1 MCPLHLER
9 QGRKRKCVVARN
21 PSKKKVRKQRR
32 NEKWKFEIVCYI
44 SRMSKLN
51 GVYGVF
57 IIIEKD
63 YCISCPYWNDSR
75 RHLVPSC
82 LPIQTPLSMGLN
94 CTSVSI
100 GMTKHDINNYSS
112 LDIVSGFLH
121 SFLGE
126 NSVDFVEKLNQVC
139 TCKARLGTDGE
150 VMYMLKSLKNRY
162 VTSSSMLQLYFK
174 YLLLYEEQRCNNVI
188 SEITVCH
195 PASLDAIHA
204 DHLSHIFQRFTQ
216 YVVHF
221 DNIILYEIASSV
233 IQSIPIKRSFVF
245 LFHCDIDTFHIYA
258 CVYEGSEITVKQ
270 HLATNELSKN
280 QLCLHLMKYLSIV
293 NKCEMSP
300 DFIERMSVSCMNALD
315 SFNSQSVRTF
325 VVQLTPVEHV
335 SRIYFESFL
344 EFIRPILEIASSE
357 IQNVINNL
365 KWKLESI
372 DTCIISGNASSVPL
386 YQRWIE
392 FLFPQKR
399 VVVNNHINE
408 FIMSDPKVEL
418 IYEMNQLEKIS
429 YNLLDTIRL
438 PKEQVNLDQVDQ
450 LPEQSTSVKSPEPD
464 VSKLQSSTK
473 IILRPPFKTKR
484 SDSDLVFQDDKPS
497 ELVPPSFQINKELL
511 EKDIYDP
518 TAAKKDAEQP
528 VVEKET
534 QAPREECEEENQHF
548 VEKVSESVETKTTG
562 KPKAATKLKAKA
574 AVKPEAE
581 VKAKVEPESKAKGKG
596 KGKGNGRT
604 KSTEKEKAKKGIEK
618 AKMKENKEEKTPT
631 PAATTSTATPA
642 TPSTPATT
650 STSTASATAT
660 PATPATAPLNKAS
673 KPRGKPGP
681 KPKPKVVAAEPPPK
695 EKEFASDSGS
705 DSTVSMEN
713 MEVESEQE
721 SEKLVR
727 RSSRLL
733 SARETERGT
742 ERKERVQERKTRM
755 QERKEAK
762 KEKMAEK
769 REKIQDKKEKK
780 EREKE
785 KAQEKREKAQEKRE
799 RAQEKKEKAQ
809 EKKEKTQEKK
819 EKSQEKAVVK
829 GEKRIELPRNA
840 RASHNSFPYVLTIPP
855 IILPTKLPIIPFN
868 QHPEKRRYIITIPD
882 LLTFHSQGWN
892 ENLISSLYA
901 NSQNQ
906 EHIPQRNTSHGKLHR
921 YADGSTYIGGI
932 RFGKRQGQ
940 GVMTYS
946 DGSVYQGFFRENLR
960 HGKGI
965 MRSKQNRVFFDGVFE
980 MDHPKKGVLTYNNKA
995 RYEGTFSNGVP
1006 NGEGTYY
1013 ANGRV
1018 ASWDGQW
1025 VNGEMTGPGTFFFDN
1040 GDYYDGS
1047 LVQGKRVGSGKV
1059 CNKHGT
1065 LLFEGTYT
1073 NDIENGPG
1081 TEYFPDG
1088 SYMKVEFSNGV
1099 MNGPAVFYD
1108 ESDREVS
1115 RGVFSDNVF
1124 SGDGRF
1130 FFADGSWYIGHIE
1143 NNRFNGKGEYHFNES
1158 WYCSGSFVN
1167 DVCDGLVQFFK
1178 GKKLMFEGKLAQNK
1192 AYGNGKEY
1200 DERGEVIYNGAYK
1213 KGQRSGQGR
1222 ATMENGMVVE
1232 GQFRKGEVCGFAKI
1246 FDKYGNLLLS
1256 AVYSKNRAIG
1266 EIKTLYSVCFTIMGV
1281 TIFCPE
1287 RIHDISNPLQS

>member
-1 MCPLHLER
+1 
-9 QGRKRKCVVARN
+9 
-21 PSKKKVRKQRR
+21 
-32 NEKWKFEIVCYI
+32 
-44 SRMSKLN
+44 MSKLN

-112 LDIVSGFLH
+112 LDIVSGFMH

-126 NSVDFVEKLNQVC
+126 NSADFVEKLNHVC
-139 TCKARLGTDGE
+139 TCKAILGTDGE

-162 VTSSSMLQLYFK
+162 VTSSSILQLYFK

-195 PASLDAIHA
+195 PVSLDIVHA

-221 DNIILYEIASSV
+221 DSIILYEIASS
-233 IQSIPIKRSFVF
+233 IIEPIPVERSLVL
-245 LFHCDIDTFHIYA
+245 LFHCDVDMFYIYA
-258 CVYEGSEITVKQ
+258 CVYEGSEIKVKQ
-270 HLATNELSKN
+270 HFATNELSKN
-280 QLCLHLMKYLSIV
+280 QLCLNLLNYLCVV
-293 NKCEMSP
+293 NRCELTP
-300 DFIERMSVSCMNALD
+300 DFIERMSGSCMNALD
-315 SFNSQSVRTF
+315 SFSSQSVRSFMT
-325 VVQLTPVEHV
+325 QLVPVEHV
-335 SRIYFESFL
+335 SRIYFEDYL
-344 EFIRPILEIASSE
+344 EFLRPKLELAASE
-357 IQNVINNL
+357 IQNVLNNL
-365 KWKLESI
+365 KWKEESI
-372 DTCIISGNASSVPL
+372 DALILSGNACSVPL

-392 FLFPQKR
+392 SLFPQKR
-399 VVVNNHINE
+399 VIVNNHINE

-418 IYEMNQLEKIS
+418 SYEMNQLERIS
-429 YNLLDTIRL
+429 YNLLDAMRL
-438 PKEQVNLDQVDQ
+438 PKVEAKKDQLDL
-450 LPEQSTSVKSPEPD
+450 LPEQSKAAKSPEPE
-464 VSKLQSSTK
+464 VPKPQNSTK

-484 SDSDLVFQDDKPS
+484 SESDLVFQEEKPS
-497 ELVPPSFQINKELL
+497 EFVPPSFQINTALL

-518 TAAKKDAEQP
+518 FAAKKRPEPP
-528 VVEKET
+528 VTEKESHT
-534 QAPREECEEENQHF
+534 PQEETKEDSEEENQH
-548 VEKVSESVETKTTG
+548 SVEEMDEGLEEKAAG
-562 KPKAATKLKAKA
+562 KPRAVAKPKAKGTM
-574 AVKPEAE
+574 KPEAE
-581 VKAKVEPESKAKGKG
+581 IKVKVEPELKAKGKG
-596 KGKGNGRT
+596 KGKGIGRT
-604 KSTEKEKAKKGIEK
+604 KPTEKEKLKKGIEK
-618 AKMKENKEEKTPT
+618 AKMKENKEEKVETPPTTPT
-631 PAATTSTATPA
+631 TTST
-642 TPSTPATT
+642 
-650 STSTASATAT
+650 
-660 PATPATAPLNKAS
+660 PLNKAV

-681 KPKPKVVAAEPPPK
+681 KPKPKGPVAEPSPK
-695 EKEFASDSGS
+695 EKEEVFASDSGS
-705 DSTVSMEN
+705 DSTVSTDN
-713 MEVESEQE
+713 MEVDSALEA
-721 SEKLVR
+721 EKLVR
-727 RSSRLL
+727 RSTRLL
-733 SARETERGT
+733 SAREVERGT
-742 ERKERVQERKTRM
+742 ERKERIPERKTRM

-762 KEKMAEK
+762 KEKQVDK
-769 REKIQDKKEKK
+769 RKMQDKKEKNVEK
-780 EREKE
+780 KE
-785 KAQEKREKAQEKRE
+785 KT
-799 RAQEKKEKAQ
+799 QEKKEKVQ

-819 EKSQEKAVVK
+819 EKTQEKAVIKV
-829 GEKRIELPRNA
+829 EKRLELSRNSQ
-840 RASHNSFPYVLTIPP
+840 ASRDAFPYVLTIPP
-855 IILPTKLPIIPFN
+855 IVLPTKLPIIPFN
-868 QHPEKRRYIITIPD
+868 QHPEKRRYIISIPD

-892 ENLISSLYA
+892 EDLHSALYV
-901 NSQNQ
+901 NPQNQ

-921 YADGSTYIGGI
+921 YADGSTYVGGI

-940 GVMTYS
+940 GIMTYS

-960 HGKGI
+960 HGKGV

-980 MDHPKKGVLTYNNKA
+980 MDYPKKGILTYNNKA
-995 RYEGTFSNGVP
+995 RYEGSFENGIP

-1047 LVQGKRVGSGKV
+1047 LVQGKRVGAGKV
-1059 CNKHGT
+1059 CNKHGV
-1065 LLFEGTYT
+1065 LLFERTYQ

-1108 ESDREVS
+1108 ENDREVS
-1115 RGVFSDNVF
+1115 RGKFSDNVF

-1143 NNRFNGKGEYHFNES
+1143 NNRFNGKGEYHFDER
-1158 WYCSGSFVN
+1158 WYCTGSFVN

-1178 GKKLMFEGKLAQNK
+1178 DNKLMFEGKLAQNK
-1192 AYGNGKEY
+1192 AYGTGKEY
-1200 DERGEVIYNGAYK
+1200 DESGEVIYHGSYK

-1222 ATMENGMVVE
+1222 ATMGNGMVVE
-1232 GQFRKGEVCGFAKI
+1232 GQFRKGEVCGLAKI
-1246 FDKYGNLLLS
+1246 IDKYGNLLLT
-1256 AVYSKNRAIG
+1256 AVYSKNHAIG

-1281 TIFCPE
+1281 AILCSE
-1287 RIHDISNPLQS
+1287 SIQSISHPLQS